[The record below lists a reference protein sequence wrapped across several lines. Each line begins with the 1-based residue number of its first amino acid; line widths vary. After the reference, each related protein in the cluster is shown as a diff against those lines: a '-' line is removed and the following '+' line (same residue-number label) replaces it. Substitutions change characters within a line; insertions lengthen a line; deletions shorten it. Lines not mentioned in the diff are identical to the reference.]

1 MSDLIECRIDDREV
15 TRTLDR
21 LARKVADLRPVMRE
35 ISFVMLEAVH
45 ENFASEGRPNP
56 WKKSRR
62 AKRGG
67 GETLQDTKRLWR
79 SISARSDASSAM
91 VGTNVVYAA
100 AHHFGFKGRVTAHV
114 AAHRRKVKSRDQ
126 KQGRKKT
133 ASGVSFVRAHTRVM
147 DINLPARPFLVLA
160 DDDTRRIVERMK
172 KYLERP

>member
-1 MSDLIECRIDDREV
+1 MIEARIDDRDV
-15 TRTLDR
+15 TRTLGR

-45 ENFASEGRPNP
+45 QNFESQGRPNP
-56 WKKSRR
+56 WKKSKR
-62 AKRGG
+62 AARSGG
-67 GETLQDTKRLWR
+67 RTLQDTKRLWR

-114 AAHRRKVKSRDQ
+114 AAHRRKQASRDQ

-133 ASGVSFVRAHTRVM
+133 ASGVSFVRAHTRTM
-147 DINLPARPFLVLA
+147 NINLPARPFLVLA
-160 DDDTRRIVERMK
+160 DDDTRKIVERMRR
-172 KYLERP
+172 YIGDR